1 MRKRKETMQMRV
13 RGETRHGAPRLYST
27 AGHRTARQDP
37 EKQQKGNEW
46 NDGKQIWRSRKWN
59 ECTGVYGWNGSDN
72 DVRFLSLSLAALD
85 RNGSSS

>member
-59 ECTGVYGWNGSDN
+59 RMN
-72 DVRFLSLSLAALD
+72 ALEFTD
-85 RNGSSS
+85 GMGATTMCAS